1 MAYKV
6 ISEFIDQ
13 DEHHYI
19 VGDAFPF
26 CESIE
31 VQEDRIARLLGG
43 HGLHSFILSDEAE
56 DNGGQD
62 DLQKQEEEEQKKLE
76 ALYDAYTA
84 DQLKEILTAN
94 KIEFGTE
101 KAKKNLFNL
110 ILENEIKLTL
120 PE

>member
-13 DEHHYI
+13 DENHYL
-19 VGDAFPF
+19 VSDDYPHENAD
-26 CESIE
+26 EAT
-31 VQEDRIARLLGG
+31 EDRIAHLLGG
-43 HGLHSFILSDEAE
+43 HGLHSFILSDGVG
-56 DNGGQD
+56 DNQEQD
-62 DLQKQEEEEQKKLE
+62 NLQKQEEEEQKKLE

-84 DQLKEILTAN
+84 DQLKEVLTAN
-94 KIEFGTE
+94 EIEFGTE

-110 ILENEIKLTL
+110 VLDNEIKLTL